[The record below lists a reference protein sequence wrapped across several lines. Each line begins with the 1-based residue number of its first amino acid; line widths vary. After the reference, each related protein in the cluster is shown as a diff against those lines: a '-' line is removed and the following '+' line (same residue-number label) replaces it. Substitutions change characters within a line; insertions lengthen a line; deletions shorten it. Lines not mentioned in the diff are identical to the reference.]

1 MRAALID
8 PTGLVVNVILVGE
21 GYEPPDGLTLTPLE
35 DDSPLGPG
43 WTVGNGD
50 PTPPPEPPE
59 PPPSETRQLRLDL
72 DQLIVDAMFGDFPPQ
87 F

>member
-1 MRAALID
+1 MSTVTTTRPID
-8 PTGLVVNVILVGE
+8 EGQLNAELGDVGVTSLRVGE
-21 GYEPPDGLTLTPLE
+21 QITVTADVPKATLQAAIDKHVPA
-35 DDSPLGPG
+35 
-43 WTVGNGD
+43 
-50 PTPPPEPPE
+50 E